1 MQVNMYMLQ
10 SNAILQHKLML
21 SLFLNIQKW
30 VSSNGFVKII
40 ANFHSFSL
48 LVISPFA
55 TGSLKEMM
63 TYAIVFGVRVLNHN
77 ILRFYDTPI
86 AT

>member
-1 MQVNMYMLQ
+1 MQYNFTTQTYVKLVP
-10 SNAILQHKLML
+10 QHTKMGL
-21 SLFLNIQKW
+21 
-30 VSSNGFVKII
+30 SNGFVKII
-40 ANFHSFSL
+40 ANFPSAFTPSD
-48 LVISPFA
+48 ISPFA

-63 TYAIVFGVRVLNHN
+63 TYVIVFGVRVLNHN